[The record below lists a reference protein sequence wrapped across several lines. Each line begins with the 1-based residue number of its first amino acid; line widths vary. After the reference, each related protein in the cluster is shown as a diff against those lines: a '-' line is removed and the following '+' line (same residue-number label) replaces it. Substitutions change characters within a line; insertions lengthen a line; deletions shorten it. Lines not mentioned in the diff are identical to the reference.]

1 MLTIATWNVNSIKV
15 RLPHLL
21 QWLAS
26 FRPDIVLL
34 QETKV
39 IDEAFPRLE
48 IEDAGYNA
56 ATVGQK
62 TYNGVAVL
70 SRQPIDVLAKALPGD
85 DSDEQARYLEV
96 FTAGFR
102 VASIYVPNGNPV
114 ESAKFPYKL
123 GWLERLYQYAHGVLT
138 GDDRVVFGGDF
149 NIAPAANDVYNPAG
163 WKDDALCRPE
173 SRAGLRKILYLGLT
187 DALRAHAPGA
197 TGPFTWWD
205 YRRGAFAAD
214 EGLRIDHLLLS
225 PQAADRLR
233 ECGVDRTPRGWDRPS
248 DHAPAWC
255 RFNDDDEAAEG
266 SSPTVGI
273 GA

>member
-1 MLTIATWNVNSIKV
+1 MLTIASWNVNSIKA

-39 IDEAFPRLE
+39 VDDAFPRLE
-48 IEDAGYNA
+48 IEDLGYNVA
-56 ATVGQK
+56 AVGQK

-70 SRQPIDVLAKALPGD
+70 SRQPIDVLARSLPGD

-102 VASIYVPNGNPV
+102 VASLYVPNGNPV

-123 GWLERLYQYAHGVLT
+123 GWLERLYQHARSVLA

-149 NIAPAANDVYNPAG
+149 NIAPAAHDVYDPDG
-163 WKDDALCRPE
+163 WKNDALCRLE

-187 DALRAHAPGA
+187 DALRARAPGV
-197 TGPFTWWD
+197 TGPYTWWD

-225 PQAADRLR
+225 PQALDRLG
-233 ECGVDRTPRGWDRPS
+233 ECGVDRTPRGWERPS

-255 RFNDDDEAAEG
+255 RFINDDAAASDG
-266 SSPTVGI
+266 TQAG
-273 GA
+273 GAGA